1 MSKILK
7 TLLYKLVNVIYSY
20 IIKSRYVRVTTT
32 FTMRGLERKRNSH
45 KDERKVYNG
54 LSREAPQERCFL
66 RCFIGKC
73 VAFPIKQ
80 KSAPRG
86 SHCGGTEFVASRPAA
101 GGESCAAGFYF
112 YSHEL
117 ILIRIVFTVN

>member
-20 IIKSRYVRVTTT
+20 IIKSRYVRATTT

-45 KDERKVYNG
+45 KDERKVYKG

-73 VAFPIKQ
+73 VTFPIYRKGQ
-80 KSAPRG
+80 TVDITRWCAS
-86 SHCGGTEFVASRPAA
+86 TVFFVPDLRAVR
-101 GGESCAAGFYF
+101 
-112 YSHEL
+112 
-117 ILIRIVFTVN
+117 

>member
-45 KDERKVYNG
+45 KDERKVYKG

-66 RCFIGKC
+66 R
-73 VAFPIKQ
+73 V
-80 KSAPRG
+80 RL
-86 SHCGGTEFVASRPAA
+86 AA
-101 GGESCAAGFYF
+101 HVSN
-112 YSHEL
+112 
-117 ILIRIVFTVN
+117 R